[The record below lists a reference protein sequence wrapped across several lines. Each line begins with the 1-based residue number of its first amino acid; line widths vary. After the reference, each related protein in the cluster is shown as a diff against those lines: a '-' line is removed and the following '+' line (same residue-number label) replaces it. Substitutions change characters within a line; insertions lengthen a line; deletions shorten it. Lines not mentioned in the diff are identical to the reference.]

1 MKAHIV
7 DLSEY
12 RRLRRPPPRAA
23 GGASGD
29 ASASDTEPHYYCLRC
44 ESDAFKLAASGTV
57 HCTQCGARM
66 RNLLVSERPAG
77 DKRPTDSRT

>member
-1 MKAHIV
+1 LTARIV

-12 RRLRRPPPRAA
+12 RRLRRPAPRAA
-23 GGASGD
+23 PSD
-29 ASASDTEPHYYCLRC
+29 AEPHYYCLRC
-44 ESDAFKLAASGTV
+44 ETDAFKLSEGGAV

-66 RNLLVSERPAG
+66 RNLLVSEKPAG

>member
-12 RRLRRPPPRAA
+12 RRLRRPAPRAA
-23 GGASGD
+23 GAPSGNAPAID
-29 ASASDTEPHYYCLRC
+29 AQPHYYCLRC
-44 ESDAFKLAASGTV
+44 EADVFRLSASGTV

-66 RNLLVSERPAG
+66 RNLLVSEKPAG
-77 DKRPTDSRT
+77 DKRPSDSRT